1 MTTHRTALLLLLLL
15 APGCGR
21 REAAPPP
28 APAAGEAAPE
38 ATAAQTP
45 APETADPTARPGE
58 EGARSFVSEFMQA
71 RLAWDEDR
79 ARSLLSANALEQYR
93 SGAGG
98 LVLTGEDEPRFT
110 GWEIVSMEAADASS
124 YEIVL
129 RIDEGLAR
137 GVEPGAAFE
146 EVLFVGPG
154 PDQQGRQRPWIVRG
168 AERRPAS

>member
-1 MTTHRTALLLLLLL
+1 MTIPKTALLVLLLL

-28 APAAGEAAPE
+28 APAADEAAPE
-38 ATAAQTP
+38 ATAA
-45 APETADPTARPGE
+45 DPTVRPGE

-79 ARSLLSANALEQYR
+79 ARSFLSENAFGQYR
-93 SGAGG
+93 LGEGG
-98 LVLTGEDEPRFT
+98 LLLTGEDEPRFT
-110 GWEIVSMEAADASS
+110 GWEIVSLAAADASS

-129 RIDEGLAR
+129 RVDEGLAR
-137 GVEPGAAFE
+137 GVEPGSAFE

-154 PDQQGRQRPWIVRG
+154 PDRQGRQRPWIVRG